1 MSKAKQIS
9 TSSNIQISEKLAW
22 ALTSYGYKF
31 LTTHPFLNGNLKSN
45 NNNELFSTTSN
56 SSEPLSLVKRDYRQH
71 LLERALQCLI
81 GVGMAK
87 NDVKIES
94 DDSQNL
100 STSQISDVL
109 SYTKLLNG
117 CSADDPLSAW
127 WSNLLSTAAYWLL
140 GDDIEADKFHQVI
153 QKMPKN
159 FNGGEKSLPVALIS
173 VFNAKKSL
181 L

>member
-1 MSKAKQIS
+1 M
-9 TSSNIQISEKLAW
+9 
-22 ALTSYGYKF
+22 
-31 LTTHPFLNGNLKSN
+31 
-45 NNNELFSTTSN
+45 
-56 SSEPLSLVKRDYRQH
+56 
-71 LLERALQCLI
+71 
-81 GVGMAK
+81 
-87 NDVKIES
+87 KIDS

-117 CSADDPLSAW
+117 CCDDDPLSAW

-140 GDDIEADKFHQVI
+140 GDDVEAEKFHQSI
-153 QKMPKN
+153 QKMPKS
-159 FNGGEKSLPVALIS
+159 FMGREKSLPVALIS

>member
-9 TSSNIQISEKLAW
+9 TSSNVKISEKLAW

-31 LTTHPFLNGNLKSN
+31 LTTHPFSNGTTQPN
-45 NNNELFSTTSN
+45 NSELFSIRTN
-56 SSEPLSLVKRDYRQH
+56 SSQPLSMVKRDYRQH

-81 GVGMAK
+81 GVGAAK
-87 NDVKIES
+87 NEVKI
-94 DDSQNL
+94 DADNNQNL

-109 SYTKLLNG
+109 SYTKLLIG
-117 CSADDPLSAW
+117 CSDDDPLSAW

-140 GDDIEADKFHQVI
+140 GDDVEAEKYHQLI
-153 QKMPKN
+153 LKMPKT
-159 FNGGEKSLPVALIS
+159 FTGGEKSLPVALIN